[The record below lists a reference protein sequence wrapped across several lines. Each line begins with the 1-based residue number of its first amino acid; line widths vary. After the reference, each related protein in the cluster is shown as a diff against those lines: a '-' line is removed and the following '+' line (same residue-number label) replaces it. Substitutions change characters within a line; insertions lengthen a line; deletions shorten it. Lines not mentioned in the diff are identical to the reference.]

1 MRSRRGVTLVELVVT
16 LAIVVVGL
24 GALLAAITQGL
35 GSSQLVRESVEAR
48 YRAEQ
53 ALLLAAAVPGRQS
66 QSPETTGGRAFH
78 TQLAARPD
86 PEHHVVELTA
96 IASWSSRGHP
106 RRVTMTTAQPLSS
119 S

>member
-1 MRSRRGVTLVELVVT
+1 MRSRRGLTLVELLVT
-16 LAIVVVGL
+16 LTIIVVGL
-24 GALLAAITQGL
+24 GALLAAINQGL
-35 GSSQLVRESVEAR
+35 GNSQLVRESVEAR

-53 ALLLAAAVPGRQS
+53 TLLLAAAVPGRRS
-66 QSPETTGGRAFH
+66 QPPEVSGGCGLRS
-78 TQLAARPD
+78 QLTERLD

-96 IASWSSRGHP
+96 IVSWTSRGHP